1 MTVTKNT
8 QLENDAEALR
18 REVRSLAARNDI
30 DGLAQ
35 IPRDQL
41 ELRRAEAAE
50 RLEVR
55 SNRLLEQ
62 DRGPTDR
69 EDTLSR
75 ADLSEIEALDA
86 ALILAERNATQEQR
100 VQDRMQH
107 LDQAL
112 NRNRERAVDPGA
124 LSRRHPS
131 LLVSDAHL
139 RSHADAIR
147 TGSTFGAEEVFE
159 RAAVTVATDFGSPGS
174 WDDGGIPNPTP
185 LRAFAG
191 IPEAKLTGATA
202 QHPSLTLPT
211 GAAGVAEGTNAGE
224 YDTVNVGNLST
235 LRYGR
240 WTQVTSFVNEFDQL
254 RALNSAHAVGIARD
268 LDLADIT
275 TIQTAAGSV
284 TAFDATNLDR
294 NVRQA
299 ILKVAA
305 AALVP
310 PSEVVLFGTSAA
322 MGVVTGYAPAS
333 GDDRGSVATRVYGA
347 RVYVSEAATA
357 GNVYAFAPQG
367 FIVFQTPIRSA
378 TTMDPKN
385 GSPTFG
391 QWMHSTPAGVFIV
404 GAAAGV
410 DVVTP

>member
-1 MTVTKNT
+1 
-8 QLENDAEALR
+8 L
-18 REVRSLAARNDI
+18 
-30 DGLAQ
+30 
-35 IPRDQL
+35 PRDQL

-50 RLEVR
+50 RLELR
-55 SNRLLEQ
+55 SNRLVDEN
-62 DRGPTDR
+62 RGPTDR
-69 EDTLSR
+69 EDQLSK
-75 ADLSEIEALDA
+75 ADLAEMQALDS
-86 ALILAERNATQEQR
+86 ALVLAERNAAWQKTLAEG
-100 VQDRMQH
+100 ME
-107 LDQAL
+107 LA
-112 NRNRERAVDPGA
+112 NRNRERAVEPAA

-139 RSHADAIR
+139 RSHAEAVR
-147 TGSTFGAEEVFE
+147 TGSTFGATEEVE
-159 RAAVTVATDFGSPGS
+159 TRAAVTVATDFGSPGS
-174 WDDGGIPNPTP
+174 WDDGGIATPTP

-191 IPEAKLTGATA
+191 IPQAKLTGATA
-202 QHPSLTLPT
+202 QHPSLTLPA
-211 GAAGVAEGTNAGE
+211 GAAGVAEGTVHGE
-224 YDTVNVGNLST
+224 YDTINVGNLST

-240 WTQVTSFVNEFDQL
+240 WTQVTSFVDEFDQL
-254 RALNSAHAVGIARD
+254 RSINAAHAVGIARD

-275 TIQTAAGSV
+275 AIQTAAGSV
-284 TAFDATNLDR
+284 VAFDASNLDR

-333 GDDRGSVATRVYGA
+333 GDDRGSVATRVFGA
-347 RVYVSEAATA
+347 RVYVSEAAAA
-357 GNVYAFAPQG
+357 GNVYCFSPQG

-378 TTMDPKN
+378 TTMDPTN
-385 GSPTFG
+385 GSPKFG